1 MLTSEIP
8 VIAGMYPTLP
18 INRGVKDKKFGGD
31 NLLDVCK
38 RIIKVLFIGIYI
50 LILRI
55 RFRNVLLKKLDI
67 RLKKI

>member
-1 MLTSEIP
+1 M
-8 VIAGMYPTLP
+8 
-18 INRGVKDKKFGGD
+18 KDKKFGGEY
-31 NLLDVCK
+31 LMDVCK

-67 RLKKI
+67 RLKKIEIIVNFEELIVL